1 MSDRTGS
8 VSGHPIGA
16 TLAGTLLF
24 VIGLAI
30 AAGTYENAWKERER
44 RQHFLHAE
52 GTVVAVLGT
61 GASARPVVAF
71 TSSSGDHLS
80 FTDRR
85 TGRFALGNR
94 LSVLYPPE
102 NPIAA
107 MVDDAGVRWLRT
119 LLAAGIAFVLIGIGG
134 YVAWYARRWH
144 AAHAAE
150 S

>member
-85 TGRFALGNR
+85 TSSLG
-94 LSVLYPPE
+94 
-102 NPIAA
+102 
-107 MVDDAGVRWLRT
+107 GG
-119 LLAAGIAFVLIGIGG
+119 LA
-134 YVAWYARRWH
+134 
-144 AAHAAE
+144 
-150 S
+150 